1 MMATRS
7 NGDKYDQI
15 TEDDVPPLA
24 HCATLADARKELQ
37 ALAWRYENA
46 THVVEN
52 IEFGHHFKNVGK
64 HKTRTIWA
72 KEVGYA
78 RSLKMVNLMMSTAAC
93 MRTGSERVML
103 RTRRRCC
110 SLNPSLACSG
120 ILLLLDRSSGVHDA
134 FTSRL
139 TIC

>member
-1 MMATRS
+1 MATRS

-78 RSLKMVNLMMSTAAC
+78 RSLKMVNLMIMYEDWIGKSDAEDKEEMLLPQPLSGLFGNTPSP
-93 MRTGSERVML
+93 RPQFERP
-103 RTRRRCC
+103 RRFH
-110 SLNPSLACSG
+110 L
-120 ILLLLDRSSGVHDA
+120 
-134 FTSRL
+134 
-139 TIC
+139 